1 MRRTLA
7 FAAVLALTVAIPA
20 TVEGAKAP
28 LKITLKSWQ
37 VVVNDAGDP
46 IPVANKGTFRY
57 CPDDGVTHIY
67 AIGKA
72 NTTKKGKTFSITW
85 KLDGAKLVT
94 LDGYKT
100 KKNGFVLAALH
111 RKTGPFDDGT
121 YTAVRKNGTK
131 KSSVKIT
138 LKADPAAC

>member
-20 TVEGAKAP
+20 TGEGAKAP

-37 VVVNDAGDP
+37 VILNNAGKA
-46 IPVANKGTFRY
+46 IPAANKSTFRY

-72 NTTKKGKTFSITW
+72 NTKKKGKTYSITW
-85 KLDGAKLVT
+85 KLNGVKLVT
-94 LDGYKT
+94 LTGYKT

-111 RKTGPFDDGT
+111 KRDGPFEDGT
-121 YTAVRKNGTK
+121 YTAVRKNGSKT
-131 KSSVKIT
+131 SSVTIT
-138 LKADPAAC
+138 LKADEAAC